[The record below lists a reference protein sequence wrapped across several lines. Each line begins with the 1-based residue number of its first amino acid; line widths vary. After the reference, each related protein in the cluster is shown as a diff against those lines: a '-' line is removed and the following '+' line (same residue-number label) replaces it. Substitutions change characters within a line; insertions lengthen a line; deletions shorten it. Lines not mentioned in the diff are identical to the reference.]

1 VKQIGRE
8 LGVRYVL
15 EGGVRKAGGRI
26 RVTTQLIE
34 TNTGVHLWAERYDRQ
49 LENIFDLQ
57 DEITMSVVGAIEP
70 NLRKA
75 EIQRVRRERPDSL
88 DAYDLVLRA
97 LPSVY
102 GMMAEGAATAVP
114 LLEKALEAE
123 PDYPRAHALLAWCYH
138 FRFSRGGLREEDRKA
153 AVHHARAAIAGGSD
167 EAPAL
172 AIAGLVIWFDEHD
185 AQTAM
190 DLFDRALAISE
201 SDAFALGCSAVA
213 LAWMNRPEPAAERA
227 RRALRLSPFDSLNY
241 MAHDALS
248 VANFQKGLFQ
258 EAREAAARAV
268 ECNPGFS
275 VPHLLL
281 AAALVRLG
289 RGAEAKA
296 AAQCAMSL
304 NPAFT
309 ISGYSMTVGHVPDVF
324 APYRCAWAE
333 AGLPA

>member
-1 VKQIGRE
+1 
-8 LGVRYVL
+8 
-15 EGGVRKAGGRI
+15 
-26 RVTTQLIE
+26 
-34 TNTGVHLWAERYDRQ
+34 
-49 LENIFDLQ
+49 
-57 DEITMSVVGAIEP
+57 
-70 NLRKA
+70 
-75 EIQRVRRERPDSL
+75 
-88 DAYDLVLRA
+88 
-97 LPSVY
+97 
-102 GMMAEGAATAVP
+102 
-114 LLEKALEAE
+114 
-123 PDYPRAHALLAWCYH
+123 
-138 FRFSRGGLREEDRKA
+138 
-153 AVHHARAAIAGGSD
+153 
-167 EAPAL
+167 
-172 AIAGLVIWFDEHD
+172 
-185 AQTAM
+185 
-190 DLFDRALAISE
+190 
-201 SDAFALGCSAVA
+201 
-213 LAWMNRPEPAAERA
+213 
-227 RRALRLSPFDSLNY
+227 